1 MRVYADT
8 NFFTNLFLRL
18 SHGVDANLLYEKHVA
33 GSGELIPITPLLHLE
48 FVNAVERVVFDSRH
62 GGQWHITPENAL
74 LAAATFDDAMEARA
88 TFGFWPL
95 SLVAVKVPFEL
106 LAHRHTAEWGF
117 RTYDIL
123 HVASALVLGCD
134 TFWTFDAKAK
144 KLAALE
150 GLATN

>member
-18 SHGVDANLLYEKHVA
+18 SHGVDAHRLYEEHVA
-33 GSGELIPITPLLHLE
+33 DGGDLIPVTPLLHLE

-62 GGQWHITPENAL
+62 GGQWRITPENAL
-74 LAAATFDDAMEARA
+74 LAAAAFDDAMEARE
-88 TFGFWPL
+88 TFELSSL
-95 SLVAVKVPFEL
+95 SLAAVKVPFEL

-123 HVASALVLGCD
+123 HVASALALGCD
-134 TFWTFDAKAK
+134 AFWTFDAKAK